1 MADVPVGAVPAPA
14 TPAAPAAARAPD
26 PSVARA
32 AKLASVSAGLAKLE
46 PVAPAPAAGPTP
58 VVKPAI
64 AAIAEPARPAAV
76 EAPPEPAEPAADK
89 KPPSAPAAKPDD
101 KTEPVDDKT
110 AKAIAA
116 IDRRAAAFRQEQ
128 ATATAKLDLD
138 RAELARL
145 RAEVDGRGAS
155 HKELA
160 ELAARDPVAL
170 LERFGVKADDE
181 DRWEHIGRSAYVRT
195 KAGKADPRAAPA
207 VQQTAKERE
216 LATQLADLKAQQSE
230 IADYLRTQTQQ
241 QQSAK
246 FVGEYLD
253 SAVKAIPAAPSL
265 IGKLYAKSPEKARQA
280 LLATGKAMEREA
292 MVAEGAK
299 KYDPS
304 HTPSHDE
311 LIARYEK
318 NRRAELEE
326 HGVDVDALLAPAA
339 PAKPVPVAAKASA
352 TIDPNAVRG
361 TRPVN
366 ENPTREE
373 RLAAVSAG
381 LKKLDAAQN

>member
-32 AKLASVSAGLAKLE
+32 AKLASVSAGLAATLKPDSPAPAE
-46 PVAPAPAAGPTP
+46 PAASTGAAPTGKTAEPAPAP
-58 VVKPAI
+58 V
-64 AAIAEPARPAAV
+64 V
-76 EAPPEPAEPAADK
+76 EAPAADK
-89 KPPSAPAAKPDD
+89 KPPVVAAKPADKDD
-101 KTEPVDDKT
+101 KAEPVDDKT

-128 ATATAKLDLD
+128 SAATAKLELD
-138 RAELARL
+138 RAELAKL
-145 RAEVDGRGAS
+145 RADVDGRGTS
-155 HKELA
+155 DKELR
-160 ELAARDPVAL
+160 ELAKRDPVAAL
-170 LERFGVKADDE
+170 AKLGIDTEDD
-181 DRWEHIGRSAYVRT
+181 WEVVGRGAYART
-195 KAGKADPRAAPA
+195 KAGKADPRAQPA
-207 VQQTAKERE
+207 VAQTARER
-216 LATQLADLKAQQSE
+216 QVDGE
-230 IADYLRTQTQQ
+230 IAELRQQNKELVDHLRTQSAQ

-253 SAVKAIPAAPSL
+253 SAVKAIPATPSL
-265 IGKLYAKSPEKARQA
+265 IGRLHAKSPEKARQA

-292 MVAEGAK
+292 MAAEGTK

-339 PAKPVPVAAKASA
+339 PAKPAPVAAKASA